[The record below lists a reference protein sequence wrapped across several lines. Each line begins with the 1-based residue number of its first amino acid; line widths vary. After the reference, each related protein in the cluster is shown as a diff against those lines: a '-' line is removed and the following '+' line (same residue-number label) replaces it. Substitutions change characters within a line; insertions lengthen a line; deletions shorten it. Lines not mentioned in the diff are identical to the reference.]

1 MRKVKTLTPKQAK
14 AYMTLALRNLKISPN
29 EITDQEMWDE
39 MEAVM
44 NVYYP
49 KDAVKN
55 TSDID
60 DSYRIKDEK

>member
-29 EITDQEMWDE
+29 EITEQQLWDE

-49 KDAVKN
+49 KDAIKN
-55 TSDID
+55 TNDID
-60 DSYRIKDEK
+60 DSYRIKDKK